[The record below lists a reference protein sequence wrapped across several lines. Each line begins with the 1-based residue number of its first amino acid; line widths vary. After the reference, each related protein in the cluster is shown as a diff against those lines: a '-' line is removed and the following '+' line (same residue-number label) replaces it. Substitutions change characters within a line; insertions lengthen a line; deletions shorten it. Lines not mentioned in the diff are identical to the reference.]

1 MKGIILHGGAGTRLR
16 PLTLSGP
23 KQLIPIANKPIS
35 QYVLEDLVEASITE
49 IAIVLGNVY
58 PEKVR
63 EYYGNGS
70 EFGARITYV
79 DQGEPRGI
87 AHAVGLCEDF
97 VGDDR
102 FVTYLGDNLLKG
114 GITEFADKFR
124 KDTSIEAIVLLT
136 SVKEPQRF
144 GVAQFDD
151 RGRLVRLIEKPKEPP
166 SNFALAG
173 IYFLTSTIFDVIS
186 HLKPS
191 GRGELEI
198 TDAIQKLIDEGF
210 KVSHDFI
217 EGWWKDTG
225 KPEDILEANRLV
237 LDEMKPLVEG
247 SFEDD
252 SSVQGRVCLQRGSSI
267 KKGALVRGPAIV
279 GENTVIHPGAYIG
292 PYSSIGSDCVIKGGE
307 IENSIVMDNCI
318 IDTNNR
324 IADSLIGSHS
334 NIVSN
339 ADNRPASRK
348 FILGESSSV
357 IL

>member
-1 MKGIILHGGAGTRLR
+1 MHGGAGTRLR

-70 EFGARITYV
+70 EFGARITYI

-114 GITEFADKFR
+114 GITEFADEFR

-210 KVSHDFI
+210 NVNHDFI

-237 LDEMKPLVEG
+237 LDEMKPVVEG

-252 SSVQGRVCLQRGSSI
+252 SSVQGRVCLQRGSSV
-267 KKGALVRGPAIV
+267 KK
-279 GENTVIHPGAYIG
+279 
-292 PYSSIGSDCVIKGGE
+292 
-307 IENSIVMDNCI
+307 
-318 IDTNNR
+318 
-324 IADSLIGSHS
+324 
-334 NIVSN
+334 
-339 ADNRPASRK
+339 
-348 FILGESSSV
+348 
-357 IL
+357 